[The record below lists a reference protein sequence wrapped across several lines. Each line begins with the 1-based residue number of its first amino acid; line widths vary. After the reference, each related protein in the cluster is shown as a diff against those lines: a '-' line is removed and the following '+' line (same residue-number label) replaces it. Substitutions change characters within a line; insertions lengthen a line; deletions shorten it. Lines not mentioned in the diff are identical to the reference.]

1 MMLRIIF
8 VIATIL
14 VFSTQFAYASLPAA
28 SHGKRVSA
36 EIIGVDNIKAADTH
50 FYYRFKLKYPDK
62 TISYGYIPVKKLELW
77 YADLNN
83 IVGSVLEFSKMDAP
97 SPDLRESGG
106 YSIVNPKVIY

>member
-1 MMLRIIF
+1 MVLRFIF
-8 VIATIL
+8 VVAAIFVLSA
-14 VFSTQFAYASLPAA
+14 QFAYASVPAA
-28 SHGKRVSA
+28 SNGKRVSA
-36 EIIGVDNIKAADTH
+36 EIIGVDNIKASDSH

-83 IVGSVLEFSKMDAP
+83 IVGSVLEFSQLDAP
-97 SPDLRESGG
+97 SPELQGSG